1 MFHARSQCR
10 QQHSLICRFDPRA
23 VDEWFDGE
31 LRWTDGRLRGGL
43 NIVSR
48 RIRMVLSGIAE
59 ELRQPG
65 FASNAMVDLMAA
77 QAAIELSRHMLGL
90 GDGVDVGGLGVWPV
104 SRRATRLA
112 GDPIRPPL
120 HHLAHI
126 LGVDSK

>member
-1 MFHARSQCR
+1 MIRRPPRSTRTDTLFPYTTLFRSPRGCFPDLWGPQRFEPIGEIFLLPAAQMFHARSQCR

-31 LRWTDGRLRGGL
+31 LSWTDGRLRGGL

-65 FASNAMVDLMAA
+65 FASNAMVRSA
-77 QAAIELSRHMLGL
+77 EHTS
-90 GDGVDVGGLGVWPV
+90 
-104 SRRATRLA
+104 
-112 GDPIRPPL
+112 
-120 HHLAHI
+120 
-126 LGVDSK
+126 

>member
-65 FASNAMVDLMAA
+65 FASNAIVDLMAA
-77 QAAIELSRHMLGL
+77 QAALDLGL
-90 GDGVDVGGLGVWPV
+90 ESCRDSVCQLVKILALVV
-104 SRRATRLA
+104 SRNNYRIRIN
-112 GDPIRPPL
+112 PIT
-120 HHLAHI
+120 I
-126 LGVDSK
+126 YQTIIIIT